1 MMTPMCFVLTVVL
14 VVTTAV
20 VVEAR
25 ATTTGPSFIPTRIPY
40 QEFLDRTNAGVTA
53 VVLEELRTIGMI
65 SITDLPGKFPQL
77 KHDLFEQ
84 FQHCLR
90 DHPQH
95 VPEFALDDAAD
106 QHPDAGSATE
116 TATTQRFT
124 IATQTA
130 AGHPED
136 IFVGLPQTSGLEVE
150 GEQDDAT
157 TPGVSESSSSS
168 SSCQRFREHSE
179 RFRQSIQHVSEALAA
194 QLGHAEE
201 AETTSSPST
210 LMTDRD
216 GTEYTI
222 YDLIQQGDHL
232 EHFHAYTTTTTGIA
246 SSSAREP
253 PTTTTHHTATTI
265 DWHTD
270 QGLALL
276 FTPGQL
282 SVCFDRSKLL
292 NYRTITLSNPS
303 HFRISS
309 SSSSSSFFTDI
320 IEWTGDIG
328 ILYPITDGLSS

>member
-1 MMTPMCFVLTVVL
+1 MTFVLTVL
-14 VVTTAV
+14 LLVTTTV
-20 VVEAR
+20 VVDAR
-25 ATTTGPSFIPTRIPY
+25 TTTTDQSFIPTRIPY
-40 QEFLDRTNAGVTA
+40 HEFRDRTNADVTA
-53 VVLEELRTIGMI
+53 LVLKEFRTVGMI

-77 KHDLFEQ
+77 KQDMFEQ

-90 DHPQH
+90 DHPEH
-95 VPEFALDDAAD
+95 VPEFSLDDND
-106 QHPDAGSATE
+106 DD
-116 TATTQRFT
+116 TTRRVT

-136 IFVGLPQTSGLEVE
+136 IFVGLPQTRGLEE
-150 GEQDDAT
+150 EEAKDDAT
-157 TPGVSESSSSS
+157 IPGGSASFSSS
-168 SSCQRFREHSE
+168 SSCQRFREHAG
-179 RFRQSIQHVSEALAA
+179 RFRQSIQRVSEALAA
-194 QLGHAEE
+194 QLVHAEE
-201 AETTSSPST
+201 EDNSTTTTQT

-222 YDLIQQGDHL
+222 QDLIQQGDHL